1 MNTNLSTTAAGG
13 AVGALKNLKAG
24 LTNVRAAAPPT
35 GAEGIL
41 KMGKDGKWNY
51 GAENLEIELDSRWAV
66 NPLSLKHGYVC
77 WKVIPEGVK
86 DTPEKLGE
94 VMVSMFDTKP
104 SKDSLPDYGHP
115 WADCIGFSLKCLNG
129 EDKGEQVS
137 YAPTSKGGLR
147 AVDGLL
153 AAILDREDETT
164 PVPVLLLK
172 SDHYPHK
179 TWGKTYFPVFDIVDW
194 ISMDGAGAEPAK
206 PEAQKEEPKQAA
218 PQEATRR
225 RGAPAPAEED
235 ADDQSDAQAGAEA
248 ARQDNQAAVRGG
260 EVRRRRRG

>member
-13 AVGALKNLKAG
+13 AVASLKHNLKAG
-24 LTNVRAAAPPT
+24 LANVRAAAPST

-153 AAILDREDETT
+153 GAILDREDETT

-194 ISMDGAGAEPAK
+194 ISMDGAGAEPAA
-206 PEAQKEEPKQAA
+206 EAPKEEPKQAA
-218 PQEATRR
+218 PQETARR
-225 RGAPAPAEED
+225 RGAAAPAPAPKPEVED
-235 ADDQSDAQAGAEA
+235 E
-248 ARQDNQAAVRGG
+248 QDEPEVAPQAAPAG